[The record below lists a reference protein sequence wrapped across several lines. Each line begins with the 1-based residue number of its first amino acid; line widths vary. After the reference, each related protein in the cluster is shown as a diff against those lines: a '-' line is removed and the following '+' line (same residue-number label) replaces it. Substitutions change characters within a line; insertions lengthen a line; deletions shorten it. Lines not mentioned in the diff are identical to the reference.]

1 MTEEKQEEVKPIV
14 QLQTLRET
22 YSEINEVQI
31 SKDIINKLLTNI
43 YTSSN
48 FGQKM
53 EGVIFGRY
61 TDKQLIVSTLIPCS
75 ITESSNSNFANYLET
90 SRLDNTKI
98 GFYLCDNGEEL
109 LSHQK
114 LKTFIEFQKIFPNCV
129 ILTIDIIAVKANT
142 YPFKCFRI
150 SNKLM
155 DKFEEEE
162 IEENIYLDKN
172 TIKQF
177 YNQMFKK
184 LNPTID
190 LIQPLK
196 LTVGNDI
203 LNIFEIFAEKTYVD
217 DMENDCD
224 NNYYYTKDVNFN
236 LNKKIK
242 ELNKGCEKLIEEQK
256 KFINYYKNKK
266 VNTNENN
273 LGKDENKKKLKNT
286 GSNQGKGGANEEKF
300 DLIDFGLYS
309 QNIKEMNN
317 AIKNIIDKKEIDSF
331 TAYNLAN

>member
-22 YSEINEVQI
+22 YSEINEVKI
-31 SKDIINKLLTNI
+31 SKDIIKKLLTNI

-61 TDKQLIVSTLIPCS
+61 TEKQLIVSTLIPCT
-75 ITESSNSNFANYLET
+75 ITESYNANFANYLET

-109 LSHQK
+109 LSHHK

-129 ILTIDIIAVKANT
+129 ILTIDINAVKTNT

-162 IEENIYLDKN
+162 IEENIIMDKN
-172 TIKQF
+172 TIKEF
-177 YNQMFKK
+177 YKQMFKK

-190 LIQPLK
+190 FLQPLK

-217 DMENDCD
+217 EMENNFN
-224 NNYYYTKDVNFN
+224 NNYYYTKDVNYN
-236 LNKKIK
+236 LNRKIK

-266 VNTNENN
+266 VNINESTS
-273 LGKDENKKKLKNT
+273 GKDDNKKKLKNT
-286 GSNQGKGGANEEKF
+286 GSNQAKGGANEEKF
-300 DLIDFGLYS
+300 DLIDFGIYS

-317 AIKNIIDKKEIDSF
+317 AIRNIIDKKEIDSY
-331 TAYNLAN
+331 TACNLAN

>member
-22 YSEINEVQI
+22 YSEINEVKI
-31 SKDIINKLLTNI
+31 SKDIIKKLLTNI

-61 TDKQLIVSTLIPCS
+61 TEKQLIVSTLIPCT
-75 ITESSNSNFANYLET
+75 ITESYNANFANYLET

-109 LSHQK
+109 LSHHK

-129 ILTIDIIAVKANT
+129 ILTIDINAVKTNT

-162 IEENIYLDKN
+162 IEENIIMDKN
-172 TIKQF
+172 TIKEF
-177 YNQMFKK
+177 YKQMFKK

-190 LIQPLK
+190 FLQPLK

-217 DMENDCD
+217 EMENNFN
-224 NNYYYTKDVNFN
+224 NNYYYTKGVNYN
-236 LNKKIK
+236 LNRKIK

-266 VNTNENN
+266 VNINESIS
-273 LGKDENKKKLKNT
+273 GKDDNKKKLKNT

-300 DLIDFGLYS
+300 DLIDFGIYS

-317 AIKNIIDKKEIDSF
+317 AIRNIIDKKEIDSY
-331 TAYNLAN
+331 TACNLAN